1 MAEVLGIDVSHHNGK
16 IDWAKV
22 AASGKKFAIM
32 KAQYE
37 AQSHRIDETFEYNY
51 AEAGKAGLARGV
63 YIYLARTSLSDPVG
77 DANALVDK
85 LKGRTLEYGIWLD
98 LEDKNIKH
106 LSKAQFNELIDIYTV
121 IFRAAGY
128 YVGIYCNRDWYL
140 NVLDSAKLKKEFT
153 FWIAR
158 YPKNDK
164 GIYNP
169 NSSLKPDPKD
179 AAAWQYSSKGAVP
192 GIKGNVDLNVDF
204 DGVVNLMQKPAPAKV
219 EVKPEVKAVELPFK
233 VGQNYKTSV
242 NLFVRQ
248 KPNGLKVAFKSLTV
262 NGKANGFSADDGSAV
277 LKKGTTVT
285 CKAVEEVGKS
295 IWIQIP
301 SGWLCAISANGT
313 KYIL

>member
-16 IDWAKV
+16 IDWTKV

-63 YIYLARTSLSDPVG
+63 YIYIARTSVADPVA
-77 DANALVDK
+77 DANALVEK

-106 LSKAQFNELIDIYTV
+106 LKKAEFNELIDLYTG
-121 IFRAAGY
+121 IFKKAGY

-140 NVLDSAKLKKEFT
+140 NVLDSANLKKSFA

-158 YPKNDK
+158 YPKTDK
-164 GIYNP
+164 GVYNP

-179 AAAWQYSSKGAVP
+179 AVAWQYSSKGAVP
-192 GIKGNVDLNVDF
+192 GIKGNVDLNVDY
-204 DGVVNLMQKPAPAKV
+204 DGIVNLTKPKDPV
-219 EVKPEVKAVELPFK
+219 EEKPSVSHPYK
-233 VGQNYKTSV
+233 VGQNYKTVV

-248 KPNGLKVAFKSLTV
+248 KPNGLKVAFKSLTA
-262 NGKANGFSADDGSAV
+262 NGKANGYPAEDGAAV
-277 LKKGTTVT
+277 LRMDTTVT
-285 CKAVEEVGKS
+285 CKEVQIVGKS
-295 IWIQIP
+295 VWIRIP
-301 SGWLCAISANGT
+301 SGWICGISAGGT
-313 KYIL
+313 RYVI